1 MCYKRAMSF
10 YICLALMW
18 TTLGVLY
25 LHRAYAG
32 TMPGGIVS
40 LNHSELAT
48 LSRKQRWA
56 RAGFGICFLGLG
68 IARMV
73 LLYVRHT

>member
-1 MCYKRAMSF
+1 MCYKQAMSF
-10 YICLALMW
+10 SIGLAFMW
-18 TTLGVLY
+18 TSLGVLY

-40 LNHSELAT
+40 LNHSQPAI

-56 RAGFGICFLGLG
+56 RAVYGICFLGLG

-73 LLYVRHT
+73 SLYLRHT